1 MPYPKPLSPKSIDR
15 LYSEAN
21 LDDSQIRFIHS
32 FATACAN
39 LYGAI
44 FAEDAWK
51 VYLELSK
58 KTETVR
64 LHRGDMYA
72 ALGILRRETVPFY
85 VFEVDEVYYEEK
97 REDKFR
103 LIASRELVGTG
114 QRRFSE
120 LYSVMENAAG
130 RTHYVPQNLLDYVVM
145 PKSKYELELLKV
157 LENLKCTA
165 SEYET
170 AWGTVIPCKYK
181 GKNLKEFSYIGDY
194 EEFELQRLHG
204 EIEGYKG
211 DEKKAA
217 EFEKKINSIN
227 AAQYL
232 LNRIKRYNTI
242 GNLSPSK
249 IIQYFIEDLSEMGVE
264 PSVKKMNDIMNAVM
278 NMFNNQHLWC
288 LSGWTPTELSK
299 TLKPVGQPTI
309 SFGPSLQKAFANGD
323 MDRKEI
329 VKMLEAKGIKVEN

>member
-1 MPYPKPLSPKSIDR
+1 MPYPKPLSQKSIDR

-21 LDDSQIRFIHS
+21 LDDNQVCFIRNFV
-32 FATACAN
+32 TACAN

-44 FAEDAWK
+44 FADAAWR

-64 LHRGDMYA
+64 LHRRDMYA
-72 ALGILRRETVPFY
+72 ALGILRREAVPFY
-85 VFEVDEVYYEEK
+85 VFEVDEVYSEEN

-157 LENLKCTA
+157 PEDLKCTA

-170 AWGTVIPCKYK
+170 AWGTVIHCKYK
-181 GKNLKEFSYIGDY
+181 GKHLKEFSYIGDY

-232 LNRIKRYNTI
+232 LNRLKRYNTI
-242 GNLSPSK
+242 GDLSPSK

-264 PSVKKMNDIMNAVM
+264 PSIKKMNDIMNAVM

-288 LSGWTPTELSK
+288 LSGWTPTELSE
-299 TLKPVGQPTI
+299 TLKLADQPTVF
-309 SFGPSLQKAFANGD
+309 FGSGLQKAFENGD
-323 MDRKEI
+323 MDREEI

>member
-15 LYSEAN
+15 LYLEIN
-21 LDDSQIRFIHS
+21 LNDNQVRFIRS
-32 FATACAN
+32 FVTACAN

-64 LHRGDMYA
+64 LHRRDMYA
-72 ALGILRRETVPFY
+72 ALGVLRREAVPFY
-85 VFEVDEVYYEEK
+85 VFEVDEVYSEEK

-103 LIASRELVGTG
+103 LIASRKLVGTG

-145 PKSKYELELLKV
+145 PQGKYELELLKV

-165 SEYET
+165 SEYKT
-170 AWGTVIPCKYK
+170 RWGTVITCKRK
-181 GKNLKEFSYIGDY
+181 GKYLKEFSYIGDY

-232 LNRIKRYNTI
+232 LNRIKHYNTI
-242 GNLSPSK
+242 GDLSPSQ
-249 IIQYFIEDLSEMGVE
+249 IIQYFVDDLSEMGVE
-264 PSVKKMNDIMNAVM
+264 PSVKKMNEIMNAVM
-278 NMFNNQHLWC
+278 NMLNNQHLWC
-288 LSGWTPTELSK
+288 LSGWTPKELGK
-299 TLKPVGQPTI
+299 KLKPAGQPTI
-309 SFGPSLQKAFANGD
+309 SFGPGLQKAFANGD
-323 MDRKEI
+323 MDREEI

>member
-1 MPYPKPLSPKSIDR
+1 MPYPKLLSQKSIDR

-21 LDDSQIRFIHS
+21 LNENQIRFIRS

-44 FAEDAWK
+44 FADDAWK
-51 VYLELSK
+51 VYLKLSK

-72 ALGILRRETVPFY
+72 ALGILRREEVPFY
-85 VFEVDEVYYEEK
+85 VFEVDEVYSGEN

-114 QRRFSE
+114 QRKFSE
-120 LYSVMENAAG
+120 LYSVMEESADKPY
-130 RTHYVPQNLLDYVVM
+130 YVPQNLLDYAVM
-145 PKSKYELELLKV
+145 PQSKYERELLNV

-165 SEYET
+165 SEHET
-170 AWGTVIPCKYK
+170 RWGTVHPCKYK
-181 GKNLKEFSYIGDY
+181 GKYLKDFSYIGDY
-194 EEFELQRLHG
+194 EEFELKRLRG

-217 EFEKKINSIN
+217 DFEKKIKSIN

-232 LNRIKRYNTI
+232 VNEIKRFNTV
-242 GNLSPSK
+242 GDLSLSE
-249 IIQYFIEDLSEMGVE
+249 IIQYFIDDLTEMGVE
-264 PSVKKMNDIMNAVM
+264 PSVKKVNEIMNAVM
-278 NMFNNQHLWC
+278 NMSNNQHLWC
-288 LSGWTPTELSK
+288 LRGWTPIELGMASDGA
-299 TLKPVGQPTI
+299 GQTTI
-309 SFGPSLQKAFANGD
+309 SFDPSLQKGIST
-323 MDRKEI
+323 KTS
-329 VKMLEAKGIKVEN
+329 LLKGLNEKG